1 MEESINL
8 DELDKDDLCNL
19 FDLDENECSN
29 VELINIKYDLLL
41 KNNSNNNE
49 IQHLLTKAKN
59 KLIELIEDEQE
70 EFAETNLSENEE
82 KYIQTSTNSYPVTI
96 KKDILNPNYKNST
109 FRIISIDSQYRN
121 TLFPYDASDANSTSS
136 NTHFTMNLTEPLN
149 NVISMKLYSL
159 QIPYSWY
166 VFDSNLGNNFFY
178 IKDSLNVYTKIEIQ
192 SGNYDISGLIDEVN
206 NQIAIN
212 NYDSSLNVTYSSING
227 KASFNYNNTTDIS
240 LIFYDGNGVYNT
252 NTSFSKGAQLNY
264 NLGWHLGFRQNL
276 ENNMSYID
284 VTTPGISCEAVI
296 DVIGTKYLFLS
307 VDDNNHNHLNRGI
320 VNIDFTE
327 TRADMPSTFSY
338 DLNLTNDGA
347 NKVIA
352 DVSEPRRVSKATL
365 TTINAIQQNK
375 NISRNRLFSP
385 TNSDILAIIP
395 INKNN
400 LDFNNLITELG
411 STLQTNKRTYFGPV
425 HIKRLKI
432 KLMNDK
438 GYTVNLNGLD
448 WSFSLI
454 TEHLYQY

>member
-1 MEESINL
+1 MEDTINL

-19 FDLDENECSN
+19 FDLDENECSS

-41 KNNSNNNE
+41 KNNSNNNK
-49 IQHLLTKAKN
+49 IQHFLTNAKTKLL
-59 KLIELIEDEQE
+59 ELIEDEE
-70 EFAETNLSENEE
+70 EFPETNLNENEE

-121 TLFPYDASDANSTSS
+121 TLFPYDVSDANSTSS

-178 IKDSLNVYTKIEIQ
+178 IKDSLDVYTKIEIQ

-206 NQIAIN
+206 NQLTIN
-212 NYDSSLNVTYSSING
+212 SYDASLNLTYSSING
-227 KASFNYNNTTDIS
+227 KASFNYDNTTDIS

-252 NTSFSKGAQLNY
+252 NTPFSKGAQLNY

-276 ENNMSYID
+276 VNNISYID
-284 VTTPGISCEAVI
+284 ITTPGISCEAII

-327 TRADMPSTFSY
+327 TRADMPSSFSY
-338 DLNLTNDGA
+338 DLNLTNDGT

-365 TTINAIQQNK
+365 TSINAIQQNK

-411 STLQTNKRTYFGPV
+411 STLQTNKRSYFGPV